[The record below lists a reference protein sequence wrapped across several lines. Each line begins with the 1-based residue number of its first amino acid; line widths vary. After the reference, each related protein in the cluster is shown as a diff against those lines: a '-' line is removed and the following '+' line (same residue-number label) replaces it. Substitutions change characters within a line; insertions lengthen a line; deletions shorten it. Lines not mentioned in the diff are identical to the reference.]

1 MYLTWMRDLDA
12 DLIAARQ
19 GSPPMGDRRDRAA
32 LLWVTGE
39 TEQPSYG
46 WPVNGAQEPRGV
58 AARAVSNIGADTGP
72 VIRRR

>member
-19 GSPPMGDRRDRAA
+19 GSPPMGDRWDKAA
-32 LLWVTGE
+32 LLCVTGE

-46 WPVNGAQEPRGV
+46 CP
-58 AARAVSNIGADTGP
+58 ARQSSPPMGG
-72 VIRRR
+72 R